1 MAESPTKLPYA
12 ACRQLTRGAGRADR
26 PAHRAGAADC
36 LPHRHRA
43 LSAASRRPPQG
54 AASVRHPI
62 RVPMPRDIVPPPL
75 PATEPD
81 RVTAARQ
88 DRAAFLFG
96 ALLVYLIGL
105 VARAIAFT
113 DPVVG
118 VEFSL
123 IVDTVALLL
132 VLANRPLLRLAGTR
146 LGGAALT
153 AYILASA
160 SVSSCLVIL
169 FTRLLGA
176 ALPAMATPW
185 AGLPSA
191 QFVYFAYLFI
201 AWAVAGRW
209 LEERARAS
217 ADRINAIAARNAVI
231 LAEMQKLRMQLSP
244 HFLFNTLNMLAV
256 DIQDRPR
263 RALLVLRELNLYL
276 RYTLD
281 NAERTFLPVGLEVA
295 GLRSFMRIQQ
305 MRYGGSLKSRID
317 VEGSLRGHRVPTFL
331 LQPLVENAT
340 KHGIPAANK
349 VLTVTVRLV
358 ADAAGLTVSVS
369 NDGDLAAAPAAPGTG
384 TGLANLRRRL
394 ALHYPDRHS
403 LTLEQQADRVVAR
416 LVLRGE
422 PC

>member
-1 MAESPTKLPYA
+1 
-12 ACRQLTRGAGRADR
+12 
-26 PAHRAGAADC
+26 
-36 LPHRHRA
+36 
-43 LSAASRRPPQG
+43 
-54 AASVRHPI
+54 
-62 RVPMPRDIVPPPL
+62 MPRDIAPPPL
-75 PATEPD
+75 AATAPD
-81 RVTAARQ
+81 QAAARQ
-88 DRAAFLFG
+88 DRVAFLFG
-96 ALLVYLIGL
+96 ALLVYLVGL

-113 DPVVG
+113 DPLVG

-132 VLANRPLLRLAGTR
+132 VLANRSLMRLAETR
-146 LGGAALT
+146 IRGYAMA
-153 AYILASA
+153 AYILVSA
-160 SVSSCLVIL
+160 SVSAGLVIL
-169 FTRLLGA
+169 FTHMLGA
-176 ALPAMATPW
+176 VLPAMATPW
-185 AGLPSA
+185 AELPSA
-191 QFVYFAYLFI
+191 QFVYFAYVFI

-217 ADRINAIAARNAVI
+217 TDRINAIAARNAMI
-231 LAEMQKLRMQLSP
+231 LSEMQKLRMQLSP

-281 NAERTFLPVGLEVA
+281 NAERTFLPLGLEVA

-305 MRYGGSLKSRID
+305 MRYGGSLKARID
-317 VEGSLRGHRVPTFL
+317 VEGALRGQRVPTFL

-340 KHGIPAANK
+340 KHGIPAANE
-349 VLTVTVRLV
+349 VLTVTVRIV
-358 ADAAGLTVSVS
+358 AEAGGLTVSVS
-369 NDGDLAAAPAAPGTG
+369 NDGDLEAAPAAPGTG